1 MKSSLLTIAVF
12 SPLLFSPMPVLA
24 EQGGWTDRINFKGD
38 FRLRYEGIDEEG
50 DSNIDRARIRAR
62 FGLSAKVSEDL
73 KIVVRL
79 ATGGG
84 NPSST
89 NQTIGGGTTIE
100 DIGFDQAYIDWRI
113 AQGLNFYGGK
123 MKNPFF
129 RTGSS
134 QLIWDSDLNPKGLAL
149 KVESGGVFGVA
160 GGFVSGKRNDGE
172 DSMFYIAQAG
182 FTVALSEMTSATAGA
197 GYFSFS
203 KTIGYAAFYK
213 GKAKGN
219 TLDDNDF
226 YVYGYKGTEL
236 FAQIDSELGG
246 WALRLFAHY
255 AKNNEVSGQNTA
267 FSFGATLGE
276 AKQKGQMQFAWAYQD
291 LEADSLIG
299 TFNNSDFGGGGTDAD
314 GYILQAKY
322 AYSDKVFFGGTFF
335 LNSVE
340 RFQGIEHDY
349 SRIQLDVEF
358 KFD

>member
-1 MKSSLLTIAVF
+1 MKSSLLAIAVF
-12 SPLLFSPMPVLA
+12 SPLLFSPTPVLA

-50 DSNIDRARIRAR
+50 ESDINRMRIRAR
-62 FGLSAKVSEDL
+62 FGLSAKVNEDL

-89 NQTIGGGTTIE
+89 NQTIGDGTTFE
-100 DIGFDQAYIDWRI
+100 EIGIDQAYVDWRV
-113 AQGLNFYGGK
+113 AEGLNFFGGK

-129 RTGSS
+129 KTGSS

-149 KVESGGVFGVA
+149 KVKSGGFFGVA
-160 GGFVSGKRNDGE
+160 GGFVSKKRNDGE
-172 DSMFYIAQAG
+172 DSMLYVVQAG
-182 FTVALSEMTSATAGA
+182 FTAALNKSTSVTAGA
-197 GYFSFS
+197 GYFGYS

-219 TLDDNDF
+219 TLDDNDH
-226 YVYGYKGTEL
+226 YVYGYKNTEL

-246 WALRLFAHY
+246 WALQLFAQY
-255 AKNNEVSGQNTA
+255 TKNNEVSEQNTA
-267 FSFGATLGE
+267 FSFGAKLGE
-276 AKQKGQMQFAWAYQD
+276 TKQKGQMQFAWAYQD

-299 TFNNSDFGGGGTDAD
+299 TFNNSDFGGGGTDAK
-314 GYILQAKY
+314 GHILKAKY
-322 AYSDKVFFGGTFF
+322 AYSDKVFFSGTFF
-335 LNSVE
+335 INKVE
-340 RFQGIEHDY
+340 RFQGLEHDY
-349 SRIQLDVEF
+349 NRVQLDLEF